1 MQVRDTLTPPRWL
14 QVGVH
19 SVRTATTVAAL
30 TLLVGFGAVGVV
42 ASPQPS
48 APSTQLGLSMGP
60 LDALMEHNRCSVTGF
75 DRDVIPSTAIVRTP
89 AGGTELVSFDRGW
102 AVFSGEAAGELV
114 AVCLGP
120 KAGAAPDGGVPNL
133 R

>member
-1 MQVRDTLTPPRWL
+1 MLDTITPPRWL
-14 QVGVH
+14 RVGVH

-30 TLLVGFGAVGVV
+30 TLLVGFGAVGVI
-42 ASPQPS
+42 STPE
-48 APSTQLGLSMGP
+48 PSTPSPQLGLSMGP
-60 LDALMEHNRCSVTGF
+60 LDALMEQNRCSVTGF
-75 DRDVIPSTAIVRTP
+75 DRDVIPSSAIVRTP
-89 AGGTELVSFDRGW
+89 GGSTELVSFDRGW

-120 KAGAAPDGGVPNL
+120 KPGVAPDGGVPNF